1 MASRRI
7 AGITLEIDG
16 NTSKLNDAL
25 KSVDKQL
32 ASTQSQLK
40 DVEKLLKMDPR
51 NTELL
56 AQKQKLLTDA
66 ISGTKDRL
74 KELEK
79 AQEQLNKQEATPEL
93 EKQQQALQ
101 REIIAT
107 KKQLEGF
114 TDELDKIPNKAQ
126 LAFESIGESLQKT
139 GEKITN
145 VGESMTKYV
154 TGPIAA
160 TGTAAV
166 AAFSEVDD
174 AMDTV
179 IKKTGATGDAA
190 KELQSTVEDLATT
203 LPVSFDEAANA
214 VGQINTRFGAT
225 GSQLDSLSRKFL
237 KFASI
242 NNKDV
247 SGSIDSVQK
256 ATAAYGLELKDV
268 DHLMDVLSKVSQ
280 DTGADVDALANGV
293 VQNAAAFQEMGLTI
307 DEAVALM
314 GQMEKSGAD
323 SGAVMSG
330 LGRAL
335 KQSAKDGVPLS
346 KTLKDLQTK
355 IRDNS
360 DETEALNY
368 AYEIFGK
375 SGAQV
380 FNAIRSGTLDFE
392 NFGNTLED
400 VGGIV
405 DSTFDATVDGVD
417 NWKMAMNEA
426 KLLGADI
433 GGILSEFAGPILTK
447 VRDALKEAVGWW
459 RGLTEE
465 EKNTVI
471 NTAAVVAAIG
481 PAVTIVGKLTETVG
495 LLSKGLGLIA
505 AHPVVAAIGLGVTAF
520 TALAVA
526 VKEAG
531 DAGDAYM
538 EEMYGVNEEMQA
550 NIDKINELKDAYEQ
564 SVENKKEA
572 FEQYDT
578 EYDYLKKLAEE
589 YDTYLDSNG
598 KVIEKYKDRA
608 GFIENELSKA
618 LGIERDDVKK
628 IVEENGNLSDSIA
641 NVIEMRKAEAVLNKL
656 EEDYAKAKKYVVV
669 AEQALLKAE
678 EDLYSATK
686 KRTDIE
692 EEMDK
697 WSKIQI
703 ENADAQNEAYEEAC
717 NKLADLRVDLEYAT
731 NAEEEA
737 AKAVANAEETYKGYQ
752 ATIKQYEG
760 VSAAVISGDTNKIRQ
775 SMEQY
780 RQDFRTTETATTE
793 TLKRQVENYRKQYE
807 EAKKA
812 VERGSK
818 TVTKADLDEKA
829 YWYKQAQTEYNKAT
843 KQAKNAASDAAGGY
857 AAELRAGRPKVE
869 RATDYVAG
877 GVTDPLKGL
886 KGKAE
891 DYGYDVD
898 QGLANGINNNKWR
911 VNAAVNNVS
920 NAIDQLFRR
929 DLLINSPSKLTE
941 YFGRMLDEG
950 LAIGMQNGDAIEAA
964 KELSQETA
972 AQFQAQETRGIVA
985 STTPA
990 NPAGMVEA
998 FQVALSR
1005 MKVEMDDR
1013 EMGRFVESTVVK
1025 AVYA

>member
-1 MASRRI
+1 
-7 AGITLEIDG
+7 
-16 NTSKLNDAL
+16 
-25 KSVDKQL
+25 
-32 ASTQSQLK
+32 
-40 DVEKLLKMDPR
+40 
-51 NTELL
+51 
-56 AQKQKLLTDA
+56 
-66 ISGTKDRL
+66 
-74 KELEK
+74 
-79 AQEQLNKQEATPEL
+79 
-93 EKQQQALQ
+93 
-101 REIIAT
+101 
-107 KKQLEGF
+107 
-114 TDELDKIPNKAQ
+114 
-126 LAFESIGESLQKT
+126 
-139 GEKITN
+139 
-145 VGESMTKYV
+145 
-154 TGPIAA
+154 
-160 TGTAAV
+160 
-166 AAFSEVDD
+166 
-174 AMDTV
+174 
-179 IKKTGATGDAA
+179 
-190 KELQSTVEDLATT
+190 
-203 LPVSFDEAANA
+203 
-214 VGQINTRFGAT
+214 
-225 GSQLDSLSRKFL
+225 
-237 KFASI
+237 
-242 NNKDV
+242 
-247 SGSIDSVQK
+247 
-256 ATAAYGLELKDV
+256 
-268 DHLMDVLSKVSQ
+268 
-280 DTGADVDALANGV
+280 
-293 VQNAAAFQEMGLTI
+293 
-307 DEAVALM
+307 
-314 GQMEKSGAD
+314 
-323 SGAVMSG
+323 
-330 LGRAL
+330 
-335 KQSAKDGVPLS
+335 
-346 KTLKDLQTK
+346 
-355 IRDNS
+355 
-360 DETEALNY
+360 
-368 AYEIFGK
+368 
-375 SGAQV
+375 
-380 FNAIRSGTLDFE
+380 
-392 NFGNTLED
+392 
-400 VGGIV
+400 
-405 DSTFDATVDGVD
+405 
-417 NWKMAMNEA
+417 
-426 KLLGADI
+426 
-433 GGILSEFAGPILTK
+433 
-447 VRDALKEAVGWW
+447 
-459 RGLTEE
+459 
-465 EKNTVI
+465 
-471 NTAAVVAAIG
+471 
-481 PAVTIVGKLTETVG
+481 
-495 LLSKGLGLIA
+495 
-505 AHPVVAAIGLGVTAF
+505 
-520 TALAVA
+520 
-526 VKEAG
+526 
-531 DAGDAYM
+531 
-538 EEMYGVNEEMQA
+538 MQA
-550 NIDKINELKDAYEQ
+550 NIDKINELKDAYGQ

-572 FEQYDT
+572 FEQYDA

-656 EEDYAKAKKYVVV
+656 EEDYGKAKKYVVV
-669 AEQALLKAE
+669 AEQALLNAE

-692 EEMDK
+692 AEMDK

-703 ENADAQNEAYEEAC
+703 ENADAQNEAYDEAC
-717 NKLADLRVDLEYAT
+717 HALADLRVDLEYAT
-731 NAEEEA
+731 NAEKEA
-737 AKAVANAEETYKGYQ
+737 EKAVANAEETYKGYQ

-911 VNAAVNNVS
+911 INAAVNNVS

-950 LAIGMQNGDAIEAA
+950 LAIGMKNGDAIEAA

-985 STTPA
+985 STTPT